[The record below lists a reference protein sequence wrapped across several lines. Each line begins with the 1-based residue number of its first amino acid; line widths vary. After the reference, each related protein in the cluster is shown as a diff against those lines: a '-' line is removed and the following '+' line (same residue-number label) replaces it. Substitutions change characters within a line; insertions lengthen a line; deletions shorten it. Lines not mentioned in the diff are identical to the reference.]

1 MFRMYEDLQKILI
14 TEEEINHR
22 VLELAKILD
31 NEYVDKNPL
40 MVCVL
45 KGSVIFFSDLLRAMT
60 IPLELDFM
68 AVSSYGSLTVS
79 TGKINVI
86 KDLTINIEGR
96 HVIIVED
103 IADTGHTLKHLKRM
117 LYARHPKSLKICA
130 LLNKFERREVELEPE
145 YKGFDIGNDFVVGYG
160 LDYQE
165 RYRNLP
171 VIGILKEDVYTK

>member
-1 MFRMYEDLQKILI
+1 MYEDLQKILI

-31 NEYVDKNPL
+31 NEYIDKNPL

-86 KDLTINIEGR
+86 KDLTINIEVGR
-96 HVIIVED
+96 
-103 IADTGHTLKHLKRM
+103 KR
-117 LYARHPKSLKICA
+117 K
-130 LLNKFERREVELEPE
+130 
-145 YKGFDIGNDFVVGYG
+145 
-160 LDYQE
+160 
-165 RYRNLP
+165 
-171 VIGILKEDVYTK
+171 